1 MEKAILRRQ
10 RIQIDAFGAGSEH
23 ARTYYVMSILD
34 EVMEFFELE
43 NFGISVEHPLSGRND
58 AVEFVFLAR
67 NPDRSP
73 VGFVLELEKDDFE
86 QGLFILTIWTSS
98 YY

>member
-10 RIQIDAFGAGSEH
+10 RVQIDAFGAGSEH

-43 NFGISVEHPLSGRND
+43 DFGISVEHPLGSDD
-58 AVEFVFLAR
+58 AWGSVEFVFMAR

-73 VGFVLELEKDDFE
+73 VGFVLELKKDDFE
-86 QGLFILTIWTSS
+86 QGLFIFDLWT
-98 YY
+98 